1 MYNIIINKKN
11 KIKYVYTFLSW
22 LIINIFIKFIYFNM
36 MYNIIINKKNKI
48 KYVYTFLSWVIIN
61 IYLSNLFNMM
71 YNMTIFSEKK
81 MQQFPPVPA
90 GIYIVK

>member
-1 MYNIIINKKN
+1 
-11 KIKYVYTFLSW
+11 
-22 LIINIFIKFIYFNM
+22 M

-48 KYVYTFLSWVIIN
+48 KYVYTFFVMGNNKIS
-61 IYLSNLFNMM
+61 LSNLYNIM